1 MTTFKLEDDTGLCM
15 MDVTSDGEYVCGG
28 DDDGTVFVKH
38 ILSGKLIAE
47 LEYHRIKGQIQ
58 DIAIST
64 DSKYILFTTEYG
76 LIFRFDFDRVQ
87 AALDIAPEKKNA
99 DIAN

>member
-1 MTTFKLEDDTGLCM
+1 M
-15 MDVTSDGEYVCGG
+15 CGG

-38 ILSGKLIAE
+38 ILSGKLIAR

-64 DSKYILFTTEYG
+64 NSKYILFTTEYG
-76 LIFRFDFDRVQ
+76 LIFRFDFDRNKQ
-87 AALDIAPEKKNA
+87 R
-99 DIAN
+99 